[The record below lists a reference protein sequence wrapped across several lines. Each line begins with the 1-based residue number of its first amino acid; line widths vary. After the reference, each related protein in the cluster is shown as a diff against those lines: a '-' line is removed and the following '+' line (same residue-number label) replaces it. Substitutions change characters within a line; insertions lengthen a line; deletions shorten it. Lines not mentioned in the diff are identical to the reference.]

1 MMNCVTAIAVH
12 TFKESVREKVLYN
25 LVVFAFLMIGAGL
38 ILGSVSVGINS
49 IALVNLG
56 LSAISVFGLLIAV
69 FIGISLVWKEMERR
83 TLYNV
88 LSKPVARVEFILG
101 KFLGLVL
108 TLVINTGLMTAG
120 FYLVLWYEK
129 GTLGAADLAPL
140 EAIYFILL
148 QLTLVVGVALLFS
161 TISSPALS
169 AVFTLSLYLIGNLLD
184 DLRAFGEQS
193 ASATLRGLLRALSLA
208 LPDFGAFSVIAP
220 AAHGEMVPGSR
231 VLTQSVYALLYA
243 AALLSATILIFE
255 RRDLR

>member
-1 MMNCVTAIAVH
+1 MNRIAAIAVH

-25 LVVFAFLMIGAGL
+25 LVLFAFLMIGAGL
-38 ILGSVSVGINS
+38 VLGSVSVGIND

-69 FIGISLVWKEMERR
+69 FIGISLVWKEMDRR

-88 LSKPVARVEFILG
+88 LSKPVARAEFILG
-101 KFLGLVL
+101 KFVGLLL
-108 TLVINTGLMTAG
+108 TLAINTAIMTAG

-129 GTLGAADLAPL
+129 GRLGAADLAPL

-148 QLTLVVGVALLFS
+148 QLTLVVSVALLFS

-169 AVFTLSLYLIGNLLD
+169 AVFTLSLYVIGNLLG

-193 ASATLRGLLRALSLA
+193 ASVVVRGLSHALSLV
-208 LPDFGAFSVIAP
+208 LPDFGALSDIAP
-220 AAHGEMVPGSR
+220 AAHGELAPGSQ
-231 VLTQSVYALLYA
+231 VLTHSVYAALYVV
-243 AALLSATILIFE
+243 ALLSATIVIFE
-255 RRDLR
+255 RKDLR

>member
-1 MMNCVTAIAVH
+1 MSRIAAIAVH

-38 ILGSVSVGINS
+38 ILGTVSVGINE
-49 IALVNLG
+49 IAFVNLG

-88 LSKPVARVEFILG
+88 LSKPVARAEFIIG
-101 KFLGLVL
+101 KFFGLVL
-108 TLVINTGLMTAG
+108 TLAVNTAIMTAG

-129 GTLGAADLAPL
+129 GRLAAPDLAPL

-161 TISSPALS
+161 TTSSPALS
-169 AVFTLSLYLIGNLLD
+169 AVFTLSLYVIGNLLD
-184 DLRAFGEQS
+184 DLRVLGEQAGS
-193 ASATLRGLLRALSLA
+193 GGLRGLLRLLSVV
-208 LPDFGAFSVIAP
+208 LPDFGAFSDIAP
-220 AAHGEMVPGSR
+220 AAHGELVPGGRIFTHS
-231 VLTQSVYALLYA
+231 LYA
-243 AALLSATILIFE
+243 VLYATVLVSATILIFE
-255 RRDLR
+255 RKDLR